1 MRRITLPSKR
11 TLWALIGSETP
22 TGATIQRRIVAGIG
36 AIALVSI
43 VSLAWAAT
51 SWIGRLLAGQPIE
64 RVHDAQTVVLL
75 GAAVVLAALL
85 LALSLVSRFVARHV
99 TLPAAELATVSER
112 VAGGDLAVLIAASG
126 ADDDLGRLS
135 RATETMVA
143 ELRRLVSVMRESARE
158 SSAMSGEITAGT
170 EQMRTAASEMAHT
183 SNELSAQSTGMAQT
197 IQRAADD
204 AAHLQRISKR
214 LITGAREGVSRNT
227 SIRTLALEN
236 RERLDASS
244 SALDQ
249 LATDARTSA
258 EAAAELATAS
268 EEIRAFVFL
277 VRKIARQSKLLALN
291 ASMEAARAGEQGEGF
306 AVVASEIRKL
316 ASNSTRAAERAE
328 EIVNDVLRRVEE
340 SRASS
345 YHTAETVVSVQAATQ
360 SALDS
365 FAQVERAVIEAESW
379 TTSIE
384 QAATDSSALIG
395 ELTSRLDLLAQG
407 TETFAAAMQEV
418 AASAQEQSASTE
430 EIAAAATALAEA
442 ARRVWELVSA
452 FRLGAE
458 ATRVDET
465 GGETAEAEAYEVETV
480 ASPVLA
486 PAS

>member
-1 MRRITLPSKR
+1 L
-11 TLWALIGSETP
+11 
-22 TGATIQRRIVAGIG
+22 
-36 AIALVSI
+36 
-43 VSLAWAAT
+43 
-51 SWIGRLLAGQPIE
+51 
-64 RVHDAQTVVLL
+64 
-75 GAAVVLAALL
+75 
-85 LALSLVSRFVARHV
+85 
-99 TLPAAELATVSER
+99 
-112 VAGGDLAVLIAASG
+112 
-126 ADDDLGRLS
+126 
-135 RATETMVA
+135 
-143 ELRRLVSVMRESARE
+143 
-158 SSAMSGEITAGT
+158 
-170 EQMRTAASEMAHT
+170 
-183 SNELSAQSTGMAQT
+183 
-197 IQRAADD
+197 
-204 AAHLQRISKR
+204 
-214 LITGAREGVSRNT
+214 
-227 SIRTLALEN
+227 
-236 RERLDASS
+236 
-244 SALDQ
+244 
-249 LATDARTSA
+249 
-258 EAAAELATAS
+258 
-268 EEIRAFVFL
+268 
-277 VRKIARQSKLLALN
+277 
-291 ASMEAARAGEQGEGF
+291 EAARAGVPGEGF
-306 AVVASEIRKL
+306 AVEASEIRKL

-418 AASAQEQSASTE
+418 AATAQEQSASTE

-486 PAS
+486 PAT